1 MLLIYKW
8 SHVHVLFFDAVLRI
22 VLVFGEVQAY
32 NLRSKNLFFKNCWQ
46 NPTKVSFMYHQWTP
60 TVDMFL
66 KVPITD
72 ILVFFRN
79 IFQEQLSWHKHPH
92 LIIHIIFTVFLTIV
106 YEKTDERYIKWQRM
120 TTSDSEWYNQWQRMT
135 TSDNGMTTS
144 GTKSDNESYNEWQRM
159 ITSDNE
165 WLLRPIFFSLF
176 FSRGTN

>member
-22 VLVFGEVQAY
+22 VLVFDEVQAY

-72 ILVFFRN
+72 FLVFFRN
-79 IFQEQLSWHKHPH
+79 IFQEQLSWHKHPQ

-106 YEKTDERYIKWQRM
+106 YEKTDERYIKWQRVTASDTTSDNEWQQVTTEWQQVVQKVTTSR
-120 TTSDSEWYNQWQRMT
+120 TTSDSEW
-135 TSDNGMTTS
+135 
-144 GTKSDNESYNEWQRM
+144 
-159 ITSDNE
+159 
-165 WLLRPIFFSLF
+165 
-176 FSRGTN
+176 